1 MSNSGFLHL
10 FALLLPIISDYPK
23 FIIMHI
29 REDDY
34 EHTSS

>member
-1 MSNSGFLHL
+1 MSSSDFFNL
-10 FALLLPIISDYPK
+10 FALLLPIISDYLK
-23 FIIMHI
+23 FNIMHI